1 MLCFLGLTIGADV
14 FCINDSARMMRES
27 KARRSRSQA
36 VASVI
41 CFLPGLSLHIIRV
54 SGKRPYSDI
63 CPQGD
68 SCPRIFFAA
77 IKTTAPRMYQLG
89 KNPPHRFKSTLQSVK
104 LGNINGHGWKD
115 RLKIS
120 KLAEFGTDLL
130 KKIEFRKVAK
140 F

>member
-1 MLCFLGLTIGADV
+1 MYQRFGKDDARKQGAAITFPSGRLCV
-14 FCINDSARMMRES
+14 
-27 KARRSRSQA
+27 
-36 VASVI
+36 
-41 CFLPGLSLHIIRV
+41 FLPGLSIDIIRV

-77 IKTTAPRMYQLG
+77 IKTSAPRIYQLG

-104 LGNINGHGWKD
+104 LGNIHGHGWKD

>member
-1 MLCFLGLTIGADV
+1 MLCFLGLTIGTDV
-14 FCINDSARMMRES
+14 FGIKDSARMMRES

-41 CFLPGLSLHIIRV
+41 CFLPGLSIHIIRV
-54 SGKRPYSDI
+54 SSKRPYGDI

-68 SCPRIFFAA
+68 SCPRIFFPA
-77 IKTTAPRMYQLG
+77 IETTAPRIHQLV

-104 LGNINGHGWKD
+104 LGNIHGHGWKD

-120 KLAEFGTDLL
+120 KLAGFGTDLL
-130 KKIEFRKVAK
+130 KKIELRKVAK

>member
-14 FCINDSARMMRES
+14 FCIKDSARMMRES

-41 CFLPGLSLHIIRV
+41 CFLPGLSIRIIGV

-68 SCPRIFFAA
+68 SCSRIFFQLLRKLHPACTTWR
-77 IKTTAPRMYQLG
+77 KTIHTASTAHSSLLSWEISMDTAG
-89 KNPPHRFKSTLQSVK
+89 KIAL
-104 LGNINGHGWKD
+104 
-115 RLKIS
+115 
-120 KLAEFGTDLL
+120 KLANLPSLEL
-130 KKIEFRKVAK
+130 KF
-140 F
+140 